1 VDSLVIQDPFQMGY
15 QALLTAVKHLNG
27 QPFTRIVD
35 LAPRL
40 IDRQSLNDAGVQIQ
54 LHPDLQKYLE

>member
-1 VDSLVIQDPFQMGY
+1 MGY